1 MVSISVERRLCTVI
15 LHYTI
20 TVPPSLFP
28 EYGAT
33 APAAHPLTKCQRLAI
48 QIVATCTDKSQ
59 FQYMAMSQH
68 QGTGMTAASVHTDH
82 VLVSSTL
89 LV

>member
-33 APAAHPLTKCQRLAI
+33 APAAHPLTKCQRLAF
-48 QIVATCTDKSQ
+48 VATCTDKSQ
-59 FQYMAMSQH
+59 FQYMAVSQH
-68 QGTGMTAASVHTDH
+68 QGTGMTAASVHTDQ